1 MTVSPVVL
9 WFVLALVAAGVE
21 MMLGSVYLLAVVA
34 GAAAAGIAA
43 WLDLALSWQLVV
55 CAAVT
60 ALCAVV
66 IMMRGKPQNDPA
78 DRLMAL
84 DEGKL
89 VTVTDVA
96 DDGSAVVQYRGAPWT
111 ARSETGPLT
120 PGTWLISRVDGPQ
133 LILAPVQ
140 KTSS

>member
-66 IMMRGKPQNDPA
+66 IMMRGKPQNDP
-78 DRLMAL
+78 
-84 DEGKL
+84 
-89 VTVTDVA
+89 
-96 DDGSAVVQYRGAPWT
+96 S
-111 ARSETGPLT
+111 TG
-120 PGTWLISRVDGPQ
+120 
-133 LILAPVQ
+133 
-140 KTSS
+140 